1 VGRDWPIPS
10 YLSQGNTVAKSVS
23 VRLESITK
31 VYKEV
36 SDILER
42 GPGIRA
48 LDNVSLEIEN
58 GETMSI
64 LGPSGCGKSTL
75 LKVIAGLESV
85 EKGGAVYYKDKDV
98 TTMPPG
104 DRGVG
109 MVFQDFALYP
119 NYKSKGNLSFSFW
132 IRKVAQDKIDE
143 RVKETSKIMGIG
155 FNKLLGRMPTTLSG
169 GEQQRVAIGRCI
181 VRHPT
186 IFLMD
191 EPISNLDAKLR
202 VKTRG
207 EIKRLLSQFNITTV
221 YVTHDQTEAISMG
234 DRIAVMKEGEIVQV
248 GMYDE
253 LCSGPINR
261 FVADFVAKPSVNFF
275 KGTKVEYRG

>member
-1 VGRDWPIPS
+1 M
-10 YLSQGNTVAKSVS
+10 AKSVS
-23 VRLESITK
+23 VRLENVTK
-31 VYKEV
+31 IYKEV
-36 SDILER
+36 SDLLER
-42 GPGIRA
+42 GPGIKA
-48 LDNVSLEIEN
+48 LDCLNLEIRN

-85 EKGGAVYYKDKDV
+85 SGLVYYGDRDV
-98 TTMPPG
+98 TTMSPG

-109 MVFQDFALYP
+109 MVFQDYALYP
-119 NYKSKGNLSFSFW
+119 NYKSKGNLSFFFW
-132 IRKVAQDKIDE
+132 IRKVSQDRIDE
-143 RVKETSKIMGIG
+143 RVRETSRILGVG
-155 FNKLLGRMPTTLSG
+155 FDKLLGRMPTTLSG

-202 VKTRG
+202 VKTRAK
-207 EIKRLLSQFNITTV
+207 IKWLLTQFDITTV

-234 DRIAVMKEGEIVQV
+234 DRIAVMREGRIVQV
-248 GMYDE
+248 GTYDE
-253 LCSGPINR
+253 LCSDPVDQ
-261 FVADFVAKPSVNFF
+261 FVSGFMAKPVNFF
-275 KGTKVEYRG
+275 KGTKVVCRG